1 MCSSDLVGSTA
12 VGYVASWNP
21 DTGVLRYYQPVG
33 FSTLSQYSYKK
44 LDFVGAAATVN
55 GGTGGNLWPDITFD
69 NVSSTKVGGKDVDL
83 GQTFVDGKAPPDVK
97 KYSGDIIYIDNRSSV
112 TRSSSQKEEVKIV
125 VEF

>member
-1 MCSSDLVGSTA
+1 M
-12 VGYVASWNP
+12 
-21 DTGVLRYYQPVG
+21 
-33 FSTLSQYSYKK
+33 
-44 LDFVGAAATVN
+44 AATVS

-69 NVSSTKVGGKDVDL
+69 NVSSIKVGGKDVDL